1 MAIRQEQNEPTL
13 SSATIDDLEQ
23 TMVVSAILR
32 RYHLVQLKQ
41 HRQKVYELL
50 GIQNASEA
58 EVSQRATSDALNA
71 MVILAY
77 PH

>member
-32 RYHLVQLKQ
+32 RYRLVQLKQ
-41 HRQKVYELL
+41 HRQIVYELL

-58 EVSQRATSDALNA
+58 EVSQRATSDVLNA

-77 PH
+77 PQ